1 MAGNEVPFLRS
12 LDNSQISFVR
22 FINCTTRTV
31 ALYWI
36 DYQGQAISYGTLYPG
51 SYVDIDTFVT
61 HPWIFVDDETKER
74 FLVNQRDVF
83 FPEPWL
89 EKYLNARRQYL
100 PHRIDRTNA
109 KIMIPMYS
117 LLELSLRAIQN
128 SLKYKEQVFKL
139 NIPRCLQYEIAS
151 RLPKLQS
158 EQRVSRVTEKD
169 KKRKYKY
176 EGKKKKKKMQKA
188 FFIWLFTN
196 TSEIKLKKINPIPS
210 MSSNVVQRFRKM

>member
-1 MAGNEVPFLRS
+1 MAGNEEPFLRS

-22 FINCTTRTV
+22 FTNCTTRIV

-74 FLVNQRDVF
+74 YLVNQRDVF

-89 EKYLNARRQYL
+89 EKCLNARRQYL

-109 KIMIPMYS
+109 NIMTPMYT
-117 LLELSLRAIQN
+117 LFELSLRAIKN
-128 SLKYKEQVFKL
+128 FLKHKEQVFKL
-139 NIPRCLQYEIAS
+139 DIPRSLQYELAS
-151 RLPKLQS
+151 RLPSKNNNEEDL
-158 EQRVSRVTEKD
+158 
-169 KKRKYKY
+169 
-176 EGKKKKKKMQKA
+176 
-188 FFIWLFTN
+188 
-196 TSEIKLKKINPIPS
+196 
-210 MSSNVVQRFRKM
+210 